1 MTSKE
6 RVLTALNH
14 KEPDRVPVGEWGID
28 HDTVEKV
35 IGHETYWRAR
45 AKETKALWAG
55 KRDEVV
61 ESYKKDLVEL
71 IEKLEQDLVPV
82 RLVPPEGLTPSKVKE
97 IVKDTW
103 KNEEGRVWKYSSGND
118 AILCTKPSPVRSF
131 KSKEELGEYFESHLV
146 EEFGFRI
153 KSKSTNGYEL
163 ELEDESQL
171 EFARYIIDK
180 LGKDRFIFFRGIS
193 EFEVLSTFIGGSV
206 EDFFLFTILHPDL
219 AREAFNLYTEV
230 AIALA
235 EIFIKEGV
243 DAIMPG
249 GDFSHSTGPMISPK
263 SIREIFLPG
272 MKKLSDFVH
281 KRGARVMSH
290 NCGNNW
296 KIMDILIEAGYE
308 AYQSIQSKTAD
319 MDLKRLKEEYG
330 DKIALWGGINIEN
343 LVEGTLRENKEDV
356 MYALKYA
363 APGGGF
369 ILGSSNSVAYG
380 SQYDNYMIAL
390 DTLHKYGGYPIAL
403 KNS

>member
-6 RVLTALNH
+6 RVLAALDH

-35 IGHETYWRAR
+35 TGHKTYWRAR
-45 AKETKALWAG
+45 AKETKALWRG

-71 IEKLEQDLVPV
+71 IKKLDQDLVPV
-82 RLVPPEGLTPSKVKE
+82 HLVPPKGLAPSKVKQIDE
-97 IVKDTW
+97 DTW
-103 KNEEGRVWKYSSGND
+103 EDEEGRIWKYSYGNN
-118 AILCTKPSPVRSF
+118 AILCTKPNPLRSF
-131 KSKEELGEYFESHLV
+131 KSKEELREYFESHLV
-146 EEFGFRI
+146 EDFGLKI
-153 KSKSTNGYEL
+153 KSKTSDGYEL

-171 EFARYIIDK
+171 EFARYVISR
-180 LGKDRFIFFRGIS
+180 LGKDRFIFFRDIS
-193 EFEVLSTFIGGSV
+193 EFGVLSYFIGGTA
-206 EDFFLFTILHPDL
+206 EDFFLFIGLHPDL
-219 AREAFNLYTEV
+219 AREAFDLYTEV

-235 EIFIKEGV
+235 KVFIKEGV

-263 SIREIFLPG
+263 SMREIFLPG

-281 KRGARVMSH
+281 KMGVRVMSH

-308 AYQSIQSKTAD
+308 AYQSIQSKTAS
-319 MDLKRLKEEYG
+319 MDLKRLKEKYG
-330 DKIALWGGINIEN
+330 NKITLWGGINIEN
-343 LVEGTLRENKEDV
+343 LVDGTLKENKEDV
-356 MYALKYA
+356 IYALKYA

-390 DTLHKYGGYPIAL
+390 DTLHKYGRYPVQL
-403 KNS
+403 

>member
-1 MTSKE
+1 MNSKE
-6 RVLTALNH
+6 RVLKTLNH

-35 IGHETYWRAR
+35 IGHKTYWRAR
-45 AKETKALWAG
+45 AKETKALWRG

-71 IEKLEQDLVPV
+71 IEKLGQDLVPIH
-82 RLVPPEGLTPSKVKE
+82 LVPPKGLAPTKVKQ
-97 IVKDTW
+97 IDKDTW
-103 KNEEGRVWKYSSGND
+103 EDEEGRIWKYSRGND
-118 AILCTKPSPVRSF
+118 AILCTKPNPVRHF
-131 KSKEELGEYFESHLV
+131 KSKEELREYFESHLV

-153 KSKSTNGYEL
+153 KNRSSHGYEL

-180 LGKDRFIFFRGIS
+180 LGKDRFIFSRDIS
-193 EFEVLSTFIGGSV
+193 EFEVLSTFIGGSA
-206 EDFFLFTILHPDL
+206 EDFFLFIILHPDL

-235 EIFIKEGV
+235 KIFIKEGV

-249 GDFSHSTGPMISPK
+249 GDFSHSTGPMISPE
-263 SIREIFLPG
+263 SMREIFLPG
-272 MKKLSDFVH
+272 MRKLSDFIH
-281 KRGARVMSH
+281 KRKVRVMSH

-319 MDLKRLKEEYG
+319 MDLKRLKEKYG
-330 DKIALWGGINIEN
+330 DKITLWGGINIEN
-343 LVEGTLRENKEDV
+343 LIEGTLKKNKEDV
-356 MYALKYA
+356 IYALKYA

-369 ILGSSNSVAYG
+369 ILGTSNSVAYG
-380 SQYDNYMIAL
+380 SQYDNYMAAL
-390 DTLHKYGGYPIAL
+390 DTLHEYGKYPVQL
-403 KNS
+403 